1 MQSQQLH
8 LHVILICASHGANND
23 YVFDASILGQVNLC
37 LLSKPV
43 NLQEMTS
50 YQQQVTTAMPQL

>member
-1 MQSQQLH
+1 MQSEHLH
-8 LHVILICASHGANND
+8 LHVILICASHGADND

-43 NLQEMTS
+43 NLEVMNII
-50 YQQQVTTAMPQL
+50 YY